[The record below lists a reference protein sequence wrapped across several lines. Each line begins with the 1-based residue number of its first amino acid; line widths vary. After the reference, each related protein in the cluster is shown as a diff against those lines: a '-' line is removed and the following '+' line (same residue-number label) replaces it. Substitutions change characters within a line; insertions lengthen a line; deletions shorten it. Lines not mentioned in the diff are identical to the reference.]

1 VTALEVTREQVLGYR
16 VIAQGLERGATKVAE
31 LAVLDIGVQDSVSDG
46 ARLAFDARLAA
57 TAPIGGVGPGSPLA
71 LVWSLR
77 GAPHVHRRRDLDSL
91 AAALWP
97 LSPADAGARMN
108 QTGPHLRAAGID
120 AMAAFTASAKTLHA
134 LITGPTTKGAASTA
148 LTRKVP
154 GALKRYCRVCKVT
167 HVGDMV
173 LRAAALPAGIELE
186 PDSSPPVLVPR
197 AKARWPVA
205 GDLKAVQKLIKA
217 YLTVLGPA
225 GPTEVAGYLEARR
238 ADIAAL
244 WPSGLTEV
252 SVDGRAA
259 WIPASA
265 LSALRA
271 AHPAPI
277 VRLLSPFDPYLQAR
291 DRDLIV
297 PDRAA
302 QKVLWPI
309 LGRPGVVLVDGE
321 VAGVWRPRASAKK
334 LVLTV
339 EAFAPLP
346 PGVWSRI
353 EAEAARVAS
362 VRGAA
367 DIDVK
372 RKA

>member
-1 VTALEVTREQVLGYR
+1 
-16 VIAQGLERGATKVAE
+16 
-31 LAVLDIGVQDSVSDG
+31 
-46 ARLAFDARLAA
+46 
-57 TAPIGGVGPGSPLA
+57 
-71 LVWSLR
+71 
-77 GAPHVHRRRDLDSL
+77 
-91 AAALWP
+91 
-97 LSPADAGARMN
+97 
-108 QTGPHLRAAGID
+108 
-120 AMAAFTASAKTLHA
+120 
-134 LITGPTTKGAASTA
+134 
-148 LTRKVP
+148 VP

-167 HVGDMV
+167 HVGDLV
-173 LRAAALPAGIELE
+173 LRVAALPAGLELE
-186 PDSSPPVLVPR
+186 PDSAPPVLVPR

-205 GDLKAVQKLIKA
+205 GDPKAVQKLIKA

-225 GPTEVAGYLEARR
+225 GPSEVAGYLEARR

-252 SVDGRAA
+252 SVDGRTA
-259 WIPASA
+259 WIPSSRVGSLQSA
-265 LSALRA
+265 Q
-271 AHPAPI
+271 PGPI
-277 VRLLSPFDPYLQAR
+277 VRLLSPFDPFLQAR

-297 PDRAA
+297 PDRTA

-321 VAGVWRPRASAKK
+321 VTGAWRPRASGKK

-346 PGVWSRI
+346 PALWSRI

-367 DIDVK
+367 DIDVR

>member
-1 VTALEVTREQVLGYR
+1 VTAVPVSREQVLGYR
-16 VIAQGLERGATKVAE
+16 LVAQGLDRRASKIAE
-31 LAVLDIGVQDSVSDG
+31 LAVLDIGVQDSVTDG
-46 ARLAFDARLAA
+46 ARLAFDARLVA
-57 TAPIGGVGPGSPLA
+57 TPPVGGVGPGSPLA

-91 AAALWP
+91 TAALWP

-108 QTGPHLRAAGID
+108 QTGPHLRTAGID
-120 AMAAFTASAKTLHA
+120 GLVAFAASAKTLHT
-134 LITGPTTKGAASTA
+134 LITAPTTKGAASTA
-148 LTRKVP
+148 LTPRVP

-167 HVGDMV
+167 HVGDLV
-173 LRAAALPAGIELE
+173 LRVAALPAGLELE
-186 PDSSPPVLVPR
+186 PDSAPPVLVPR

-205 GDLKAVQKLIKA
+205 GDPKAVQKLIKA
-217 YLTVLGPA
+217 YLTLLGPA
-225 GPTEVAGYLEARR
+225 GPSEVADYLQARR
-238 ADIAAL
+238 ADLEAL
-244 WPSGLTEV
+244 WPTGLTEV
-252 SVDGRAA
+252 SVHGRAA
-259 WIPASA
+259 WIPSSQ
-265 LSALRA
+265 LGALRG
-271 AHPAPI
+271 AHPEST

-297 PDRAA
+297 PDRGA

-321 VAGVWRPRASAKK
+321 VAGGWRPRASGKK

-339 EAFAPLP
+339 EAFGPLP
-346 PGVWSRI
+346 RAVWARI

-367 DIDVK
+367 DIAVK